1 MEVIVFEKES
11 FNRLIDELTIRIIQN
26 VERHYHE
33 KEWID
38 ENEAKEL
45 LGIRGKGR
53 STLQKSRDN
62 LTIEFSQFGRIIRY
76 SRSSIIHFLERAQEK
91 LGQVMKRCWAH
102 VLKGLPAW

>member
-1 MEVIVFEKES
+1 MEVIVIEKES
-11 FNRLIDELTIRIIQN
+11 FNKLIDELTVRIIQS

-38 ENEAKEL
+38 ESEAKEL

-53 STLQKSRDN
+53 STLQKLRDT

-76 SRSSIIHFLERAQEK
+76 SRSSIIHFLEKHRK
-91 LGQVMKRCWAH
+91 SLDRM
-102 VLKGLPAW
+102 

>member
-11 FNRLIDELTIRIIQN
+11 FNELIDELTVRIIQN

-33 KEWID
+33 KEWIG

-45 LGIRGKGR
+45 LGIRGKGK
-53 STLQKSRDN
+53 STLQKLRDN

-76 SRSSIIHFLERAQEK
+76 SRSSILKFLEKHKKSLDR
-91 LGQVMKRCWAH
+91 L
-102 VLKGLPAW
+102 